1 MAPMLAEAIS
11 LWQRRQDQAAELACA
26 TMLATA
32 ADDVAARQL
41 LAQICSATGRHAE
54 AAAHHRLVVGLLP
67 GDAAAHR
74 RLGDAQFAA
83 GAIEEAATSFHRA
96 IEIEPKNAR
105 AYNNLGRA
113 LAALGKSQAATKAYA
128 AAIRHYPGYAIAH
141 TNLGIELAARD
152 ELAQALAHFDQAIA
166 SSPRLAEP
174 HIHRAQ
180 VLLRLNRPQEAL
192 AALDCAVA
200 IDTANPAIRRYR
212 ADALLRLQRP
222 EEALAS
228 LDAAIAI
235 DPMSADT
242 FAEHALVLYALRR
255 HEASLASCDRALA
268 LKTDHL
274 RALGQK
280 AITLHDMARFN
291 EALAACDQIA
301 SLSDR
306 SSTGRLLLRGAILKE
321 LRRFEEAA
329 ICYTR
334 LRELD
339 AGLENVDGY
348 LLIMRRSTCDWT
360 QESLTT
366 QILQGVASGRAVIP
380 PFPLLL
386 LTDDAALQRRCAQ
399 HNSVVLQHPPSDQPV
414 WKGERWQNKKIRVGY
429 LSDDLR
435 DHAVSYLMTGVFEQ
449 HDRERFE
456 IIALSLQPPTNSAFG
471 HRVAGAF
478 DLFVDLS
485 AQSDRQNAELL
496 RKMQID
502 IVVDLVGFTSRHSLG
517 LLAHRPVPIVAN
529 YLGFPGTV
537 GTPYTDY
544 LIGDPYIIP
553 PEYQAHYAEK
563 VVYLPECFQANDD
576 KRVIGE
582 HCPSRAEAGLPENG
596 FVFCSFNV
604 NTKLNPTMLD
614 VWCRILQ
621 QVPGSVLWLV
631 VDVDSVQT
639 NLVREASARGIESDR
654 LVFAARMDYAQH
666 LARLQ
671 LADLFLDTLPFNGG
685 TTASDALWAGLPVL
699 TCSGQAYASRMA
711 GSLLQSVGLPEL
723 ITSNLLA
730 YEQLAV
736 RLASSSGELSL
747 LRARLA
753 ANRLTAPL
761 FDTTRFCRH
770 LESAYEMMLVRQQ
783 QGLDPISFAVPALPP
798 KESLGNR
805 PDAV

>member
-11 LWQRRQDQAAELACA
+11 LWNRRQEQAAELACTA
-26 TMLATA
+26 VLATA

-54 AAAHHRLVVGLLP
+54 AASHHRLVVGLLP
-67 GDAAAHR
+67 EDAAAHR
-74 RLGDAQFAA
+74 RLGDALFAA
-83 GAIEEAATSFHRA
+83 GALEEAATSFRVA
-96 IEIEPKNAR
+96 IELQPQNAR

-113 LAALGKSQAATKAYA
+113 LAALGSSQAAAKAYA
-128 AAIRHYPGYAIAH
+128 AAIGLYPGYAIAH
-141 TNLGIELAARD
+141 TNLGIELAARN
-152 ELAQALAHFDQAIA
+152 ELPQALAHFDQAIA

-174 HIHRAQ
+174 YTHRARA
-180 VLLRLNRPQEAL
+180 LLRLNRPQEAL
-192 AALDCAVA
+192 AALDRAVA
-200 IDTANPAIRRYR
+200 IDAADPAIHRCR

-222 EEALAS
+222 EEALSS
-228 LDAAIAI
+228 LEAALAI

-242 FAEHALVLYALRR
+242 FADHALVLYGLRR

-268 LKTDHL
+268 LKADHL

-280 AITLHDMARFN
+280 AMTLHDMARFD
-291 EALAACDQIA
+291 EALAVCDRIV

-329 ICYTR
+329 TCYAR

-339 AGLENVDGY
+339 AALDNVDGY
-348 LLIMRRSTCDWT
+348 LLIMRRSTCDWS
-360 QESLTT
+360 QESLAAD
-366 QILQGVASGRAVIP
+366 ILQGVAAGRIVIP

-386 LTDDAALQRRCAQ
+386 LTDDAALQLRCAQ
-399 HNSVVLQHPPSDQPV
+399 HNSVRLMYPPSSRPV
-414 WKGERWQNKKIRVGY
+414 WTGERWQNNKIRVGY

-435 DHAVSYLMTGVFEQ
+435 DHAVSYLMAGVFEQ

-456 IIALSLQPPTNSAFG
+456 IIALSLQPPTTSAFG
-471 HRVAGAF
+471 HRVARAF

-485 AQSDRQNAELL
+485 AQSDQQNAELL

-517 LLAHRPVPIVAN
+517 LLAHRPVPVVAN

-537 GTPYTDY
+537 GTPYADY
-544 LIGDPYIIP
+544 LIADPYVIP
-553 PEYQAHYAEK
+553 PECQAHYAEK
-563 VVYLPECFQANDD
+563 VVYLPDCFQANDD
-576 KRVIGE
+576 RRLIGE
-582 HCPSRAEAGLPENG
+582 HCPSRAEAGLPKNG
-596 FVFCSFNV
+596 FVFCSFNT

-621 QVPGSVLWLV
+621 QVPESVLWLLA
-631 VDVDSVQT
+631 DVDSVHT
-639 NLVREASARGIESDR
+639 NLVREASIRGTGSDR
-654 LVFAARMDYAQH
+654 LVFAARMEYPEH
-666 LARLQ
+666 LARLK

-711 GSLLQSVGLPEL
+711 GSLLQAVGLPEL
-723 ITSNLLA
+723 ITGNLLA

-736 RLASSSGELSL
+736 RLASTSGELSA

-753 ANRLTAPL
+753 ANRLAAPL

-770 LESAYEMMLVRQQ
+770 LESAYAMMQDRLQL
-783 QGLDPISFAVPALPP
+783 GLDPISFAVPALPP
-798 KESLGNR
+798 NASPAIR
-805 PDAV
+805 PSAA